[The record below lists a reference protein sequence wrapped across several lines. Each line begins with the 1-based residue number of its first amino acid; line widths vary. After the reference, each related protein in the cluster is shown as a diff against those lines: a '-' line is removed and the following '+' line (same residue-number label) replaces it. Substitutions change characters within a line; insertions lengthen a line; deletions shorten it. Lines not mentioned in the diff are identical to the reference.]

1 LLLLSEKIINEIIY
15 TMEVNLNSIAGV
27 PYADTYL
34 NSMSANPTVI
44 LVLSVVIIAYYAL
57 FASLGV
63 SNGSQADSSAK
74 SGMLFVEILLWG
86 VFVVLVLLNGM
97 SYIFNID
104 ITASIKNLFSD
115 TPEIDIIVDPDDIAG
130 GLTEQETTVPE
141 LKFEKQVFH
150 VPGNKYSYGDSK
162 AVCKAYGGRLA
173 TYKEVDGAYDKG
185 ADWCSFGW
193 SDGQM
198 ALYPTQYDKW
208 SKLQTIKGHEHD
220 CGRPGINGGF
230 IDNKAVRFGIN
241 CFGYKPKITQ
251 DEAQLMAETPL
262 YPITKKEIEF
272 DKKVDYW
279 RNKLPEI
286 LVAPFNYNNWSVI

>member
-1 LLLLSEKIINEIIY
+1 
-15 TMEVNLNSIAGV
+15 MEVNLNSITGM
-27 PYADTYL
+27 PYANTLL
-34 NSMSANPTVI
+34 NSASVNPTVI
-44 LVLSVVIIAYYAL
+44 LVLSVIIIGYYVL

-63 SNGSQADSSAK
+63 SNGSSSNSSAG

-86 VFVVLVLLNGM
+86 VFVVLILLNGM
-97 SYIFNID
+97 SYIFNVD

-115 TPEIDIIVDPDDIAG
+115 TPEIDIIVDPDDMAG
-130 GLTEQETTVPE
+130 GQTDQETTVPE

-150 VPGNKYSYGDSK
+150 IPGNKYSYSNSK

-173 TYKEVDGAYDKG
+173 TYKEIDKAYDKG

-208 SKLQTIKGHEHD
+208 EKLQTIKGHEHD

-241 CFGYKPKITQ
+241 CFGYKPKIT
-251 DEAQLMAETPL
+251 ENESQLMAETPL
-262 YPITKKEIEF
+262 YPVTNKEIAF

-279 RNKLPEI
+279 RDKLPEI
-286 LVAPFNYNNWSVI
+286 LVAPFNYNNWSII

>member
-1 LLLLSEKIINEIIY
+1 
-15 TMEVNLNSIAGV
+15 MEVNLNSITGM
-27 PYADTYL
+27 PYANTLL
-34 NSMSANPTVI
+34 NSASVNPTVI
-44 LVLSVVIIAYYAL
+44 LVLSVIIIGYYVL

-63 SNGSQADSSAK
+63 SNGNSSNSSAG
-74 SGMLFVEILLWG
+74 SGMLFVEVLLWG
-86 VFVVLVLLNGM
+86 VFVVLILLNGM
-97 SYIFNID
+97 SYIFNVD

-115 TPEIDIIVDPDDIAG
+115 TPEIDIIVDPDDMAG
-130 GLTEQETTVPE
+130 GQTDQETTSVPE

-150 VPGNKYSYGDSK
+150 IPGNKYSYGNSK

-173 TYKEVDGAYDKG
+173 TYKEIDKAYDKG

-208 SKLQTIKGHEHD
+208 EKLQTIKGHEHD

-241 CFGYKPKITQ
+241 CFGYKPKIT
-251 DEAQLMAETPL
+251 ENESQLMAETPL
-262 YPITKKEIEF
+262 YPVTNKEIAF

-279 RNKLPEI
+279 RDKLPEI
-286 LVAPFNYNNWSVI
+286 LVAPFNYNNWSII

>member
-1 LLLLSEKIINEIIY
+1 
-15 TMEVNLNSIAGV
+15 MEVNLNSITGM
-27 PYADTYL
+27 PYTNTFL
-34 NSMSANPTVI
+34 NSASVNPTVI
-44 LVLSVVIIAYYAL
+44 IVLSVIIIGYYVL

-63 SNGSQADSSAK
+63 SNGSSRDSSTK
-74 SGMLFVEILLWG
+74 SGMLFVEIILWG
-86 VFVVLVLLNGM
+86 VFVVLILLNGM
-97 SYIFNID
+97 SYIFNVD

-115 TPEIDIIVDPDDIAG
+115 TPEVDIIVDPDDMAG
-130 GLTEQETTVPE
+130 GLTDQETTVPE

-150 VPGNKYSYGDSK
+150 VPGNKYTYGDSK

-173 TYKEVDGAYDKG
+173 TYKEIDSAYDKG

-208 SKLQTIKGHEHD
+208 GKLQTIKGHEHD
-220 CGRPGINGGF
+220 CGRPGINGGY

-241 CFGYKPKITQ
+241 CFGYKPKIT
-251 DEAQLMAETPL
+251 ENESQLMAETPL
-262 YPITKKEIEF
+262 YPITNKEIAF

-279 RNKLPEI
+279 RDKLPEI
-286 LVAPFNYNNWSVI
+286 LVAPFNYNNWSII

>member
-1 LLLLSEKIINEIIY
+1 
-15 TMEVNLNSIAGV
+15 MEVNLNSITGV
-27 PYADTYL
+27 PYANTYL
-34 NSMSANPTVI
+34 DSMSSNPTVI
-44 LVLSVVIIAYYAL
+44 IVLSVVIIGYYVL

-63 SNGSQADSSAK
+63 SNKSPVDSSAR

-86 VFVVLVLLNGM
+86 VFVVLILMNGM
-97 SYIFNID
+97 SYIFNVD
-104 ITASIKNLFSD
+104 ITASIKNLFSE
-115 TPEIDIIVDPDDIAG
+115 TPEIDIIVDPDDMAG
-130 GLTEQETTVPE
+130 GLTEQATTVPE

-162 AVCKAYGGRLA
+162 AICKAYGSRLA
-173 TYKEVDGAYDKG
+173 TYKEIDDAHDKG

-208 SKLQTIKGHEHD
+208 AKLQTIKGHEHD
-220 CGRPGINGGF
+220 CGRPGINGGY

-241 CFGYKPKITQ
+241 CFGYKPKITEN
-251 DEAQLMAETPL
+251 EAQLMAETPL
-262 YPITKKEIEF
+262 YPITRKEIAF

-279 RNKLPEI
+279 RDKLPEI
-286 LVAPFNYNNWSVI
+286 LVAPFNYNNWSII

>member
-1 LLLLSEKIINEIIY
+1 LLLLPEKIINEIIY
-15 TMEVNLNSIAGV
+15 IMEVNLNSITGM
-27 PYADTYL
+27 PYTNTFL
-34 NSMSANPTVI
+34 NSASVNPTVI
-44 LVLSVVIIAYYAL
+44 LVLSVIIIGYYVL

-63 SNGSQADSSAK
+63 SNGSSSNSSAK

-86 VFVVLVLLNGM
+86 VFVVLILLNGM
-97 SYIFNID
+97 SYIFNVD

-115 TPEIDIIVDPDDIAG
+115 TPEVDIIVDPDDMAG
-130 GLTEQETTVPE
+130 GLTDQETTVPE

-150 VPGNKYSYGDSK
+150 VPGNKYTYGDSK

-173 TYKEVDGAYDKG
+173 TYKEIDSAYDKG

-208 SKLQTIKGHEHD
+208 GKLQTIKGHEHD
-220 CGRPGINGGF
+220 CGRPGINGGY

-241 CFGYKPKITQ
+241 CFGYKPKIT
-251 DEAQLMAETPL
+251 ENESQLMAETPL
-262 YPITKKEIEF
+262 YPITKKEVAF

-279 RNKLPEI
+279 RDKLPEI
-286 LVAPFNYNNWSVI
+286 LVAPFNYNNWSII

>member
-1 LLLLSEKIINEIIY
+1 
-15 TMEVNLNSIAGV
+15 MEVNLNSITGM
-27 PYADTYL
+27 PYANTLL
-34 NSMSANPTVI
+34 NSASVNPTVI
-44 LVLSVVIIAYYAL
+44 LVLSVIIIGYYVL

-63 SNGSQADSSAK
+63 SNGSSSNSSTR

-86 VFVVLVLLNGM
+86 VFVVLILLNGM
-97 SYIFNID
+97 SYIFNVD

-115 TPEIDIIVDPDDIAG
+115 TPEIDIIVDPDDMAG
-130 GLTEQETTVPE
+130 GQTDQETTVPE

-150 VPGNKYSYGDSK
+150 IPGNKYNYSNSK

-173 TYKEVDGAYDKG
+173 TYKEIDKAYDKG

-208 SKLQTIKGHEHD
+208 EKLQTIKGHEHD

-241 CFGYKPKITQ
+241 CFGYKPKIT
-251 DEAQLMAETPL
+251 ENESQLMAETPL
-262 YPITKKEIEF
+262 YPVTNKEIAF

-279 RNKLPEI
+279 RDKLPEI
-286 LVAPFNYNNWSVI
+286 LVAPFNYNNWSII